1 MNVIECSPFVW
12 KSQDRHTVNL
22 ASMCSKSQIIF
33 LGEII
38 ITPNMQAYESSM
50 RY

>member
-1 MNVIECSPFVW
+1 MSPSARHLCG

-33 LGEII
+33 IFGQKLL
-38 ITPNMQAYESSM
+38 TPNMQAYEISM